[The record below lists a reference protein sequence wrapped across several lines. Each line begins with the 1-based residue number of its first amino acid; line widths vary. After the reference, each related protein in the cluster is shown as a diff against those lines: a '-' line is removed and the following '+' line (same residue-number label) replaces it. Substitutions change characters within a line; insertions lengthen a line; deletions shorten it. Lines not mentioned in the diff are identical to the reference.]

1 MTAAPD
7 MAELRRWAVS
17 IVVVVGLHAA
27 AAGMLM
33 TWQDPLAADEA
44 SDPIM
49 VDLAPLA
56 NAANDAP
63 EDAAPGPKQ
72 QEMDEPPPE
81 PEKTEQKVEEKI
93 EVPPSP
99 APVIAA
105 LPPPQ
110 EVKPEP
116 PKPKPQPPVP
126 TTTAPQRQRTVS
138 LAVVASWHSKIV
150 GLIERNKAY
159 PPAAQGRGETGVVQ
173 LAFSIDRQGRVL
185 ASRVVRSSG
194 HASLDQETLATVHRA
209 QPFPPPPVDLPGGKF
224 DFTVPVKFN
233 IR

>member
-1 MTAAPD
+1 MMAALD
-7 MAELRRWAVS
+7 KAELRRWAVS

-44 SDPIM
+44 TDAIV

-56 NAANDAP
+56 NAAIDAP
-63 EDAAPGPKQ
+63 ENVAPGPKQ

-81 PEKTEQKVEEKI
+81 PEKTEQKLEEKI
-93 EVPPSP
+93 ELPPSP
-99 APVIAA
+99 GPVIAA

-110 EVKPEP
+110 QVKPEP

-126 TTTAPQRQRTVS
+126 MTTAPQRQRTVS
-138 LAVVASWHSKIV
+138 LAVVNSWHNKIV

-209 QPFPPPPVDLPGGKF
+209 QPFPPPPADLPGGKF

>member
-17 IVVVVGLHAA
+17 IVVVLGLHAA

-33 TWQDPLAADEA
+33 TWQDSLAADEA
-44 SDPIM
+44 TDTIE
-49 VDLAPLA
+49 VVF
-56 NAANDAP
+56 AP
-63 EDAAPGPKQ
+63 EGNIAIEVPDDVAPGPKQ

-81 PEKTEQKVEEKI
+81 PEKTEQKVEEQI

-99 APVIAA
+99 APAIAA

-126 TTTAPQRQRTVS
+126 MTSAPQRQRTVS

-159 PPAAQGRGETGVVQ
+159 PPTAQGRGETGVVQ
-173 LAFSIDRQGRVL
+173 LAYSLDRQGRVL

-194 HASLDQETLATVHRA
+194 HAMLDQEALATVRRA
-209 QPFPPPPVDLPGGKF
+209 QPFPPPPADLPGAKF
-224 DFTVPVKFN
+224 DFTQPLKFS

>member
-1 MTAAPD
+1 MTAALD

-17 IVVVVGLHAA
+17 IVVVAGLHAG

-44 SDPIM
+44 ADAIM
-49 VDLAPLA
+49 VDFAPLA
-56 NAANDAP
+56 NATIDAP

-81 PEKTEQKVEEKI
+81 PEKTEQKVEEQI

-99 APVIAA
+99 APAIAA

-209 QPFPPPPVDLPGGKF
+209 QPFPPPPAELPGGKF